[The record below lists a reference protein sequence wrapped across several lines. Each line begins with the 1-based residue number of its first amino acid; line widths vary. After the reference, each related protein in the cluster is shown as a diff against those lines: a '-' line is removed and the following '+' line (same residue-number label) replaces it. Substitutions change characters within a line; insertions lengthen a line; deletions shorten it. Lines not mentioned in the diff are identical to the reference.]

1 MRDNRKKVTANTL
14 DQMKKL
20 YEAGTKQRIIAS
32 AFNVSISTIQ
42 NAKKCNFDY
51 AAYKEFVD
59 GQFKQWR
66 LSKIDPLTKLKIKN
80 EATIPNIK
88 AVTAVSDARMDWII
102 DKLADIEIRLR
113 TLELNSK

>member
-1 MRDNRKKVTANTL
+1 
-14 DQMKKL
+14 MKKL
-20 YEAGTKQRIIAS
+20 YEAGTKQRIIAN

-42 NAKKCNFDY
+42 NAKRCNFDY
-51 AAYKEFVD
+51 TAYKEFVD

-66 LSKIDPLTKLKIKN
+66 LSKNTKSNTVAPTNVK
-80 EATIPNIK
+80 TIN
-88 AVTAVSDARMDWII
+88 TVSDVSNARMDWVI

>member
-1 MRDNRKKVTANTL
+1 MSPVGSSNIVVPLFFCPLVVTSLTP
-14 DQMKKL
+14 
-20 YEAGTKQRIIAS
+20 S